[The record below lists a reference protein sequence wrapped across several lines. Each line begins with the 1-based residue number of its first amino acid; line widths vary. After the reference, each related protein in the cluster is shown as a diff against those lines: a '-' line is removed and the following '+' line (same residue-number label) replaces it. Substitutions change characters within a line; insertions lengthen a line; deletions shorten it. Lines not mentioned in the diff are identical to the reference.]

1 MSKNLEKARIL
12 WCCRR
17 GMLELDLLLG
27 RFMEEGFDKLD
38 EAKKDTFKKIL
49 EEPDPDLYAWLMGY
63 EQPKSPEFVEFI
75 QWFRTHYCY
84 VKPQ

>member
-27 RFMEEGFDKLD
+27 RFMEIGFDSLD
-38 EAKKDTFKKIL
+38 DAKKNTFKKIL
-49 EEPDPDLYAWLMGY
+49 EESDPDLYAWLMGY
-63 EQPKSPEFVEFI
+63 ERPKSQEFI
-75 QWFRTHYCY
+75 EFIHWFRTHYCH